1 MRIVEEK
8 LCVCDEIITFVIQD
22 LIHGFSFSDRFS
34 NTPLFTYF
42 KVFHKIQQ
50 RQYVAKLLRKDDTM
64 NMMKPIRRVGYA
76 YVPEQRMEKVYPP
89 SKAIKVGTIFP
100 ELNIPMDEYERGLFD
115 GK

>member
-1 MRIVEEK
+1 
-8 LCVCDEIITFVIQD
+8 
-22 LIHGFSFSDRFS
+22 
-34 NTPLFTYF
+34 
-42 KVFHKIQQ
+42 
-50 RQYVAKLLRKDDTM
+50 M
-64 NMMKPIRRVGYA
+64 NIMKPLRRVGYA